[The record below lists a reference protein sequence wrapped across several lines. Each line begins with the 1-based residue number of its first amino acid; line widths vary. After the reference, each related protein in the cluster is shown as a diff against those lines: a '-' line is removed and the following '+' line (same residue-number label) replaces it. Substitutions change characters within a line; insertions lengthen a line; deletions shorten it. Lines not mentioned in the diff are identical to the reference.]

1 MSESR
6 NTIVVRVNAEIT
18 TASLRAIVENAKRV
32 SGKDE
37 KGVYG
42 VDTADQVS
50 EMISRFLLEND
61 FESFAR
67 NMDNYRS

>member
-1 MSESR
+1 M
-6 NTIVVRVNAEIT
+6 
-18 TASLRAIVENAKRV
+18 RAVVENAKRV
-32 SGKDE
+32 SGQYE
-37 KGVYG
+37 KGVCG

-50 EMISRFLLEND
+50 EMTSRFFLEND